1 MGQMSSRRS
10 LQTNTLGLTSPPRQ
24 TERARAFKD
33 KDEGAQTHLDGEK
46 WGILMVGVKKKESG
60 VERERGRG
68 GEASGAVTLSSA
80 NCRDTNLTN
89 AIWNRLQVDR
99 PN

>member
-10 LQTNTLGLTSPPRQ
+10 LQTNTLGLTSPPPRQ

-60 VERERGRG
+60 VEREGGRGG
-68 GEASGAVTLSSA
+68 GEASGAVTLSF
-80 NCRDTNLTN
+80 C
-89 AIWNRLQVDR
+89 
-99 PN
+99 